1 MNKINNSRSYRY
13 PTRDKEILT
22 KMKHPDYEG
31 NLILSSDAS
40 TLEKAKYKIC
50 KKILGYKQ
58 DNNLTAEEL
67 AQRINLSVPEMKEL
81 LFCHIHKFTMDR
93 LLSYASSLFGP
104 LEVEFTKAVPKQK
117 IIHSGN

>member
-1 MNKINNSRSYRY
+1 MNKTNNNQSYQY

-40 TLEKAKYKIC
+40 PLGKTKYKIC

-58 DNNLTAEEL
+58 DNQLTTEEL
-67 AQRINLSVPEMKEL
+67 AEGINLSVPETKEL
-81 LFCHIHKFTMDR
+81 LFCHLHKFTMDR
-93 LLSYASSLFGP
+93 LIAYASKLFDP
-104 LEVEFTKAVPKQK
+104 PR
-117 IIHSGN
+117 SGIYQ